1 MKELLAKLRANIK
14 IVIAAL
20 AALVVIICAVVVITQ
35 VVGSKSAQNTVT
47 AVYKREGKSV
57 VRIAGRSSLSTIP
70 RRTILPAIRSMAE
83 YSTV

>member
-47 AVYKREGKSV
+47 AVY
-57 VRIAGRSSLSTIP
+57 
-70 RRTILPAIRSMAE
+70 
-83 YSTV
+83 